1 MRIEERRPGRRTLKT
16 EERNSVYNEFK
27 EGKPCIV
34 FCKRLM
40 EMGWAWTNLFVHAKN
55 VNAKNVNAK
64 RGKNY
69 PALQ

>member
-1 MRIEERRPGRRTLKT
+1 MEANPGNREEI
-16 EERNSVYNEFK
+16 NSDYNEFK

-55 VNAKNVNAK
+55 VNAK